1 MTNGH
6 LNKGRYPRNEIQQKD
21 LSQSLSFIST
31 SHMIKLYRMIS
42 EKKKKKK
49 HLLNQKDYL

>member
-42 EKKKKKK
+42 EKKKKK
-49 HLLNQKDYL
+49 NIY